1 MRAIDLQ
8 KYLNSSGLFKA
19 DENITMVE
27 IIDGTIYNRVPIIFK
42 SLKGWPSVNIRI
54 YVEKFGK
61 NQRCVEFN
69 MGGNNIFADYTL
81 NELDLPTLCE
91 ELNKIFSTDINFNI
105 WRKKEL
111 RNYKIDL
118 LNEK

>member
-1 MRAIDLQ
+1 MKAIDLQ

-27 IIDGTIYNRVPIIFK
+27 IIDGAIYNRVPIIYK
-42 SLKGWPSVNIRI
+42 SVKGWPVFIIEI

-61 NQRCVEFN
+61 NKKVKFN
-69 MGGNNIFADYTL
+69 VGNNRFADYTL

-91 ELNKIFSTDINFNI
+91 ELNKIFSTDVNFNI